1 MTMLSRGLLLKA
13 FFLFI
18 LCGCSLLSS
27 NTDPRT
33 SFQKKLSE
41 ESKNELSNHLQY
53 LGEDYLAN
61 LGSNGVVDL
70 SRTARSYLLQLHE
83 RITSNNELIFPSY
96 QRPNFYIVN
105 QETPFHF
112 SLPGGMY
119 FISKGLLKR
128 YLANEDLLAAVLA
141 SEIFRSEKAIY
152 EKKIMI
158 PVGTMDTNQM
168 LSIVRLPVATR
179 AEINKWSYL
188 LMKRS
193 AFDPGALLNL
203 IQLKNKNAIDF
214 VATVGNISTIS
225 REEFN
230 FKNFLSKTPSENDI
244 SVIEKNSTRGFYAL
258 RRDVE

>member
-1 MTMLSRGLLLKA
+1 MRGLLVKA
-13 FFLFI
+13 FFLLTLI
-18 LCGCSLLSS
+18 GCSLFTAGT
-27 NTDPRT
+27 NPRT
-33 SFQKKLSE
+33 SFQRQLSQE
-41 ESKNELSNHLQY
+41 YESELSNHLIY
-53 LGEDYLAN
+53 LGEDYLKN
-61 LGSNGVVDL
+61 LGKNGVVDL
-70 SRTARSYLLQLHE
+70 SHASRSYLMQLHE
-83 RITSNNELIFPSY
+83 RITSNNELIFQSY
-96 QRPNFYIVN
+96 QRPKFYIIN
-105 QETPFHF
+105 QDTPFHF

-119 FISKGLLKR
+119 FISRGLIKR
-128 YLANEDLLAAVLA
+128 YLANEDLLVAVLA
-141 SEIFRSEKAIY
+141 AEIFRSEKSIY
-152 EKKIMI
+152 EKKIMV

-179 AEINKWSYL
+179 GEINKWSYL

-193 AFDPGALLNL
+193 SFDPGALLNL

-230 FKNFLSKTPSENDI
+230 FKNFLSKTPSESDI

>member
-1 MTMLSRGLLLKA
+1 MRGLLVKA
-13 FFLFI
+13 FFLLTI
-18 LCGCSLLSS
+18 SSCSVFTS
-27 NTDPRT
+27 NTDPRA
-33 SFQKKLSE
+33 SFQKQLSQE
-41 ESKNELSNHLQY
+41 TKNELSNHLMF
-53 LGEDYLAN
+53 LGEDYLQN
-61 LGSNGVVDL
+61 LGKSGVIEL
-70 SRTARSYLLQLHE
+70 SRVSRSYLIQLHE

-96 QRPNFYIVN
+96 QKPSFYIIN
-105 QETPFHF
+105 QDTPFHF
-112 SLPGGMY
+112 SLPGGMF
-119 FISKGLLKR
+119 FISKGLIKR

-141 SEIFRSEKAIY
+141 AEIFRSEKTIY

-158 PVGTMDTNQM
+158 PIGTMDTNQM
-168 LSIVRLPVATR
+168 LSIVRLPVTTR
-179 AEINKWSYL
+179 SEINKWSFL

-193 AFDPGALLNL
+193 SFDPGALLNL

-230 FKNFLSKTPSENDI
+230 FKNFLSRTPNESDL